1 MKVKIIIRLILI
13 AVIACAVYFSY
24 PKIRQYIWNNQHP
37 LDVTYE
43 YDGQEI
49 SVRKLFEA
57 SNENV
62 HYASHLNI
70 SGKYSYSRSKDLVSI
85 VNLGDKKEYFNMGTS
100 SSSSSTSY
108 EYERLYIDKDN
119 YLWTIS
125 GSNSDSERTNYNYAI
140 IDDLS
145 KSSSSSSSFKYY
157 KGIIDGQEYTASEY
171 SGSKSGSYINVEKI
185 LAPDLNNM
193 KDTTVYFYGTPDASG
208 RFKVTFTGE
217 KLYCISEA
225 FGEGSTSSNGFTEI
239 IYWFDAK
246 TKNLLSVSLNGNGE
260 HETYNGTSK
269 ESKTLVFTITN
280 ISFDACDSIDLPNLV
295 CENSQLNG
303 ALSGDILIQ
312 PSPML
317 NTEMSYDSDVSD
329 TITSIWEDTIDAF
342 PDGACTIFD
351 LSNSLSDNA
360 KELGLDLITDGYVVN
375 EQENGVLIK
384 YSISK
389 DEAVLGSIVMPI
401 VVSDEALSNDNNLL
415 ISICDQMTVDNRGSI
430 RVYHTISDSLTSVT
444 CYKVNNGS
452 FNFSY
457 SILKEAKISNLQNDE
472 ELALFAGADSKNL
485 RTFASDY
492 KQAEYSS
499 IDKYVIKEGDNQC
512 GYYVIEDEIHP
523 DEYGTIYEL
532 PFKSKDAVEEKTGD
546 NRNDTIVEWIKFDE
560 IGGAHS

>member
-1 MKVKIIIRLILI
+1 MKSKIISRLILI
-13 AVIACAVYFSY
+13 AIIACAVYFSY

-70 SGKYSYSRSKDLVSI
+70 SGKYSYSRSKDLVST
-85 VNLGDKKEYFNMGTS
+85 VNLGDKKEYFDMGTS

-108 EYERLYIDKDN
+108 EYKRLYIDKDN

-125 GSNSDSERTNYNYAI
+125 GSNSDSERTDYSLALF
-140 IDDLS
+140 DDLS
-145 KSSSSSSSFKYY
+145 TSSSSSFKYY
-157 KGIIDGQEYTASEY
+157 KGMLDGQEYTASEY
-171 SGSKSGSYINVEKI
+171 SDGSKSGLYINVEKI

-239 IYWFDAK
+239 IYSFDAK
-246 TKNLLSVSLNGNGE
+246 TKNLLSVSLNGNSE

-269 ESKTLVFTITN
+269 ESKTLDFIITN
-280 ISFDACDSIDLPNLV
+280 ISFDACDSIELPNIV

-329 TITSIWEDTIDAF
+329 TITSIWEDAIDAF
-342 PDGACTIFD
+342 PDGACTISD
-351 LSNSLSDNA
+351 LSSSLLDNA

-384 YSISK
+384 FSISR

-415 ISICDQMTVDNRGSI
+415 ISIYDQVTVDNRGSI

-457 SILKEAKISNLQNDE
+457 SILKEAKISNLQNDK
-472 ELALFAGADSKNL
+472 ELALFAGADSENL
-485 RTFASDY
+485 KTFAGDY
-492 KQAEYSS
+492 KQAEYAS
-499 IDKYVIKEGDNQC
+499 IEKYVIEEKGDVY
-512 GYYVIEDEIHP
+512 GYYVIEDESHP

-546 NRNDTIVEWIKFDE
+546 NRNDTVVEWIKFDE
-560 IGGAHS
+560 